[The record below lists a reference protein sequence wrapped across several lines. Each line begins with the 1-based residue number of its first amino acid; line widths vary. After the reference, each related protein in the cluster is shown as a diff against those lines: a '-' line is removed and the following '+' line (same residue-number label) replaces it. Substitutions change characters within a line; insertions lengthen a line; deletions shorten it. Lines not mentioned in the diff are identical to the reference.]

1 MTSPTIV
8 IVEDDEN
15 IAQMLGFMFK
25 REGFSTLLLGDGRAA
40 QEYVDTHPPAAAVM
54 LDVMLPYR
62 DGFAVAAMI
71 RSDPRWRTTPIVMI
85 TARALAADI
94 ERGRSLGVSE
104 YVLKPFQPLNVV
116 RRVKSMLAPVAT

>member
-1 MTSPTIV
+1 
-8 IVEDDEN
+8 
-15 IAQMLGFMFK
+15 
-25 REGFSTLLLGDGRAA
+25 
-40 QEYVDTHPPAAAVM
+40 
-54 LDVMLPYR
+54 
-62 DGFAVAAMI
+62 
-71 RSDPRWRTTPIVMI
+71 MI